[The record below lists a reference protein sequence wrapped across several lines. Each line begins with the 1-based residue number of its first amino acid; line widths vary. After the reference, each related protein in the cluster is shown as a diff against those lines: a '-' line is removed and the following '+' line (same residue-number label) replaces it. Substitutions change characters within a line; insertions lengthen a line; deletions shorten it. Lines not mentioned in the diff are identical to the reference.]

1 MRNFHDFRL
10 KLLLILSL
18 SNPSYRNP
26 DFQELMDEEEE
37 DFKNGE
43 PKTDYGILSSP
54 GSKLTRRGHD
64 VQAWTFFG
72 VPFTEFF

>member
-1 MRNFHDFRL
+1 
-10 KLLLILSL
+10 
-18 SNPSYRNP
+18 
-26 DFQELMDEEEE
+26 MDEEEE

-54 GSKLTRRGHD
+54 GSKLTRRVPY

-72 VPFTEFF
+72 IPFNELFL

>member
-1 MRNFHDFRL
+1 M
-10 KLLLILSL
+10 LLILSL

-72 VPFTEFF
+72 VPFTEFFW

>member
-1 MRNFHDFRL
+1 M
-10 KLLLILSL
+10 LLILSL

-54 GSKLTRRGHD
+54 GSKLTRR
-64 VQAWTFFG
+64 VPYVRALMFFG
-72 VPFTEFF
+72 VPCNDFFW